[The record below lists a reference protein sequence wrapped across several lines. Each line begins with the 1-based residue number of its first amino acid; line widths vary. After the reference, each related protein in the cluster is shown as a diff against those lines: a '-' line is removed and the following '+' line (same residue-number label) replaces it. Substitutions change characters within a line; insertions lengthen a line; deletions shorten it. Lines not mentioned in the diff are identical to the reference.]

1 MNSPVPDLG
10 QGNILIV
17 DDNPA
22 NLRLLVDILSRE
34 GYQPR
39 PVPGGKLALAAAR
52 GFPPDLVL
60 LDIMM
65 PDLDGYQV
73 CEGLKADPTTRDIPV
88 IFISAINEVVDKV
101 KAFQAGAVDYITKPF
116 QIEEV
121 LARVST
127 HLQICSLQKNL
138 ARQTRH
144 LTETI
149 RELEVARD
157 QLIHSEKMAALGQL
171 VAGIAHEIN
180 TPMGAIRSSAEN
192 LAGFFEEDL
201 VNLPNFFQSFSEEER
216 DYIGQFIHH
225 YSRNQ
230 RAYSTREKRQFKR
243 NLKKELENLQVEKAD
258 ILADT
263 LIDLGIHDRASLEP
277 FLPLVTGASADRVI
291 DVAYRLTSLQSSVRT
306 IKIAAEKATKIVFAL
321 RNYSHYETNET
332 AIRSNLIEGIETVL
346 TLYHN
351 QLKRGVEVIKNYR
364 ANPTITGYPDRL
376 NQVWTN
382 LISNALHAMGE
393 RGTLTIT
400 VEEIDTVARVEIV
413 DSGRGIPEEIRSR
426 IFDPFFTTKPIGEG
440 TGMGLGIVRNIIE
453 KHRGSIALDSIPGRT
468 VFTVSL
474 PLEGER

>member
-332 AIRSNLIEGIETVL
+332 AIRSNLVEGIETVL